1 MSTRPVVEDDVV
13 ASAAVHVMRPA
24 TVADLP
30 TCARIWR
37 ESINDY
43 TAPLNL
49 PEVPDDLAAILRL
62 YAHLLSTDP
71 TRFVV
76 AERNRDGGK
85 PVIDAF
91 VVAVVRDELWFLS

>member
-1 MSTRPVVEDDVV
+1 MTEDEAVP
-13 ASAAVHVMRPA
+13 SAAVHVMRPA
-24 TVADLP
+24 TIADLP
-30 TCARIWR
+30 ACARIWR

-49 PEVPDDLAAILRL
+49 PEVPDDLTAILRL

-76 AERNRDGGK
+76 AERDDGGT
-85 PVIDAF
+85 PTID
-91 VVAVVRDELWFLS
+91 